1 MESPLLGKPITGYPA
16 EGDNVVTKP
25 QYQGGRVYINDSQYF
40 SNVPLVAWEFYIGGY
55 QPCQKWLKDR
65 KGRELSV
72 EDILHYQRIVVAL
85 VETDRLMKEI
95 DLVGVE

>member
-1 MESPLLGKPITGYPA
+1 MITGYPA
-16 EGDNVVTKP
+16 DGNNKVTKAR
-25 QYQGGRVYINDSQYF
+25 YLDGNVYINDTQHF
-40 SNVPLVAWEFYIGGY
+40 SNVPKVAWEFYIGGY

-65 KGRELSV
+65 KDRELSY
-72 EDILHYQRIVVAL
+72 EDILHYQKIVVAL